1 MMQMG
6 HAPGSMMSP
15 QQQQMHVR
23 VFFSRLFDYS
33 RVFFRFF
40 WPLSNVLLIV
50 SFNSNK
56 RANKHTSRLNNNRF
70 SSKLSIKLNNNSS
83 ECKNQ
88 VLLQS

>member
-1 MMQMG
+1 MC
-6 HAPGSMMSP
+6 
-15 QQQQMHVR
+15 
-23 VFFSRLFDYS
+23 VFFSLDCLIIA
-33 RVFFRFF
+33 VFFFAFF